1 VEPYRGSTGL
11 KTAFIMEPKDVKL
24 IDEARAKFDAISD
37 KARQTIYQ
45 KVLAHY
51 KKHPGSPWSGAPLRD
66 LEMMIRQFY
75 SDMGLQYD
83 KVFRDTLPP
92 IMQTYYD
99 RAVEEMKTAGI
110 RNAIL
115 GKPDSARVKYF
126 LDSAFEQVA
135 MKTQN
140 MTFQHI
146 RALRTITADVTRQM
160 SITGATRRQ
169 VSKELL
175 SRAMEIPGF
184 EFIDKSG
191 EKWQLKSYFNMLAR
205 TELMN
210 AARASYDDKC
220 SNEGFDVMKLTTSG
234 NSCEHC
240 AKYEGKLFSLSG
252 KMDGMPSK
260 QDLIDDGVFHPNCT
274 HSYSLVPEYIAQKY
288 YGTKFKTKESVLKE
302 AEEQKRKEQHEK
314 HLKHRQ
320 EQLERAK
327 ANRQE
332 RIQQAHQHTLDMQ
345 EKFDA
350 AVEEYGPMSGKI
362 QDLRTQYIQAM
373 ENEAKVSKKPFTLT
387 AAEKSK
393 ITQDAK
399 KRVMSK
405 LQADLQKQADANV
418 AGRLEIDNDPEFNE
432 SFGGIWRGRS
442 VTPKDYAEVEESIS
456 KKRDYFKQM
465 IASTTDPD
473 LKEVYESRLES
484 LNIFEI
490 KGRQYQS
497 RISKLQEA
505 EDNARLRLENFEEKI
520 APRSSKE
527 AFSQKRKD
535 EAKWFTD
542 ENGGFT
548 EAKKL
553 YGKQKSYKNALP
565 GEQMA
570 AYGYTSGSDR
580 FNRPLSG
587 FDGSWS
593 KSSFKGQGKVSW
605 NNESPHGESDIKSL
619 TSLLQKSDYPFDC
632 WLQRG
637 STPDQLENLMGLPDG
652 WYRKN
657 EKEIKKLLEG
667 KDYINPA
674 FTSCAVDKG
683 AGFSGTVISN
693 FYCPKGTKMLYCSP
707 FSAFKSEHEMLL
719 QRGAHF
725 RIIKAEVKYGT
736 IYLDIE
742 VHPELGY
749 KL

>member
-1 VEPYRGSTGL
+1 
-11 KTAFIMEPKDVKL
+11 MEPKDIKL

-37 KARQTIYQ
+37 KARLSIYQ

-140 MTFQHI
+140 MIFQHI

-191 EKWQLKSYFNMLAR
+191 EKWKLKSYFNMLAR

-210 AARASYDDKC
+210 AARTSYDDKC
-220 SNEGFDVMKLTTSG
+220 SDEGFDVMKLTTSG

-252 KMDGMPSK
+252 KIDGMPSK
-260 QDLIDDGVFHPNCT
+260 QDLINDGVFHPNCT
-274 HSYSLVPEYIAQKY
+274 HSYSLVSEYIAQKY
-288 YGTKFKTKESVLKE
+288 YGTIFKTKESVLKE

-332 RIQQAHQHTLDMQ
+332 RIQQAHQHTLEMQ
-345 EKFDA
+345 EQFDV

-362 QDLRTQYIQAM
+362 QEFRTQYIQAM

-405 LQADLQKQADANV
+405 LQDDLQKQADANV
-418 AGRLEIDNDPEFNE
+418 AGRLEIDNNPEYDETFE
-432 SFGGIWRGRS
+432 GIWRGRT
-442 VTPKDYAEVEESIS
+442 VTPKDYAELKDSIQL
-456 KKRDYFKQM
+456 KREYYQRRL
-465 IASTTDPD
+465 SETSPD
-473 LKEVYESRLES
+473 LVKKDLLEKMENLKRLEK
-484 LNIFEI
+484 
-490 KGRQYQS
+490 KGKSYLDT
-497 RISKLQEA
+497 ISKLQEA

-553 YGKQKSYKNALP
+553 YGKQKSYKQ
-565 GEQMA
+565 GTEEEKKA
-570 AYGYTSGSDR
+570 AYNYTAGSGHI
-580 FNRPLSG
+580 NRPLSG
-587 FDGSWS
+587 FDHDWG
-593 KSSFKGQGKVSW
+593 KDHFKGQGKVSW
-605 NNESPHGESDIKSL
+605 NNESPNGESDIKNL
-619 TSLLQKSDYPFDC
+619 TSLMKKSDYPFDC

-637 STPDQLENLMGLPDG
+637 AKPDQLENLMGLPEG
-652 WYRKN
+652 WHRKT

-693 FYCPKGTKMLYCSP
+693 FYCPKGTKMLYCAP
-707 FSAFKSEHEMLL
+707 FSEYPREHEMLL

-725 RIIKAEVKYGT
+725 RIIKAEVKYET

-749 KL
+749 KS